1 MHFNGQKKKKERR
14 KKKREIEDIA
24 KMTDLVVCSRSR
36 RVDGVARVTKTRM
49 DISIKRRLNVD
60 DDLGE
65 GGRGNRVSGNR
76 VSGTELPVHNL
87 EKKRKK
93 KKHRKD
99 NNL

>member
-36 RVDGVARVTKTRM
+36 GVDGVARVPKTRM
-49 DISIKRRLNVD
+49 DVSIKRRLNVD

-65 GGRGNRVSGNR
+65 GGRGNRVSG
-76 VSGTELPVHNL
+76 TELPVHNL

-93 KKHRKD
+93 RKHRKD
-99 NNL
+99 NNNL

>member
-1 MHFNGQKKKKERR
+1 MHFNGQKKKGKEEEEARNR
-14 KKKREIEDIA
+14 GHA